1 MIKIN
6 KYLFNFILGKP
17 SILNTL
23 LKYSNF
29 ENFPMIQKLRN
40 RYISKAIEGIYS
52 AGENLQE
59 AEKRIIDLEKK
70 NIGVILNYSMESGIQ
85 NNVF

>member
-1 MIKIN
+1 
-6 KYLFNFILGKP
+6 
-17 SILNTL
+17 
-23 LKYSNF
+23 
-29 ENFPMIQKLRN
+29 MIQKLRN
-40 RYISKAIEGIYS
+40 RCISKAIEGIYS

-70 NIGVILNYSMESGIQ
+70 NIGVILNYSMESGIL